1 MLLITS
7 TSSAFH
13 SQPVTTLLHRRST
26 NAAMVMEYSNSQN
39 DQPRRIR
46 NKLKNKLSSFMSDAK
61 KQNPSLSKK
70 SEDEKRIEEYLQYIH
85 NRENRLKS
93 SRTLHKNKIKKPKDF
108 FVTKPRDYISAA
120 FKNKISSS
128 INRKEGPDDGN
139 QYLEYI
145 GHRYDRLRTD
155 DYSYIQS
162 QWNNNKDPT
171 NRLQLRPEGKNVQKL
186 PDSTS
191 LGEKREAEASQVI
204 NGLFGKS
211 SSMRSFF
218 SQLKQ
223 KSDVDNDRKTSQF
236 LLLKKSSKIIAGT
249 LIAVLFLRTALI
261 ATVAIGL
268 RTGAILAWQWT
279 SIEHD
284 DGNRVRLKI
293 EFTKE

>member
-1 MLLITS
+1 MLEHQRARSSLWITLLMITS

-13 SQPVTTLLHRRST
+13 SKPATTLLHRRRST
-26 NAAMVMEYSNSQN
+26 NAAMVMEYSKSQN
-39 DQPRRIR
+39 DQPRRIT

-61 KQNPSLSKK
+61 KQNPNLSKK

-93 SRTLHKNKIKKPKDF
+93 SRTLHKNKKSKKPKDF

-120 FKNKISSS
+120 FKNKSSS
-128 INRKEGPDDGN
+128 SKNQKEEPDDGN

-162 QWNNNKDPT
+162 QWYNNKDPT
-171 NRLQLRPEGKNVQKL
+171 KRLQLSPDGQNIQKL
-186 PDSTS
+186 PASTS
-191 LGEKREAEASQVI
+191 SGEKRDSSQAI

-223 KSDVDNDRKTSQF
+223 KNDIDNERKTSQF

-249 LIAVLFLRTALI
+249 LLAVLFLRTTLI

-268 RTGAILAWQWT
+268 RTGVILA
-279 SIEHD
+279 
-284 DGNRVRLKI
+284 
-293 EFTKE
+293 